1 VSDGTSAPSDP
12 AQPMGGAYAQAM
24 ERWSK
29 AMEEIVGGP
38 DFAAASGKLL
48 AVYAQ
53 QQQAMRAASRIA
65 AESMQMPTTE
75 DLAEVA
81 RLVINVERKVDE
93 LTDQAAEVLT
103 RVTAIET
110 RLAEATATA
119 LAIPARLTAIEEAIG
134 QLARR
139 SADQVAE
146 PAGTKEPAAGRA
158 STPTSGVKKTSTTAK
173 APAAKA
179 PAAAKGTRR
188 RTPPADG

>member
-1 VSDGTSAPSDP
+1 MSDGTSAPNDP
-12 AQPMGGAYAQAM
+12 AQPMGDAYAQAM
-24 ERWSK
+24 QRWSK

-38 DFAAASGKLL
+38 DFAASSGKLL

-53 QQQAMRAASRIA
+53 QQQALRAASRIA

-93 LTDQAAEVLT
+93 LTDQAADVVP

-110 RLAEATATA
+110 RLADATAAA

-134 QLARR
+134 ELVRR

-146 PAGTKEPAAGRA
+146 PTGTK
-158 STPTSGVKKTSTTAK
+158 V
-173 APAAKA
+173 

-188 RTPPADG
+188 RTPPAGA

>member
-1 VSDGTSAPSDP
+1 VSDGRSAPNDP
-12 AQPMGGAYAQAM
+12 PQPMGGAYAQAM
-24 ERWSK
+24 ERWAK

-53 QQQAMRAASRIA
+53 QQQAMRAASQIA

-75 DLAEVA
+75 DLAGVA

-93 LTDQAAEVLT
+93 LTDHAADVVT
-103 RVTAIET
+103 RLTAIET
-110 RLAEATATA
+110 RLADVTAAA
-119 LAIPARLTAIEEAIG
+119 LTIPARLTAIEEAIG
-134 QLARR
+134 ELARR

-146 PAGTKEPAAGRA
+146 PTGTKEPAVGRA
-158 STPTSGVKKTSTTAK
+158 STPTSGVKKTSATAK
-173 APAAKA
+173 ASSAKV
-179 PAAAKGTRR
+179 PAAAKRTRR